1 MKTPLL
7 LIALFLCGQAYG
19 YLIPLS
25 GFRSVSAS
33 GIAGSISGGGQSS
46 YSETESLTGPL
57 GAFDGSVSGFA
68 DRKDTVP
75 SSYGRMGSYH
85 AESAATQ
92 TSIIAVDQIS
102 VTASLWGSTR
112 VSLAGPYG
120 PADSSAS
127 SVFEVTFDVLDPL
140 AYQLDASRI
149 LGWHAMPPPNL
160 NFSLTSAHQ
169 GAILSNTSLTGANH
183 FSGILFPDNYTLR
196 FNADIFAVADPLGD
210 FKYVEYSM
218 NLRVTPVPD
227 AGSTGALL
235 AMAFAGLILVRR
247 MSNRN
252 TGHRAVSV

>member
-1 MKTPLL
+1 M
-7 LIALFLCGQAYG
+7 
-19 YLIPLS
+19 
-25 GFRSVSAS
+25 
-33 GIAGSISGGGQSS
+33 
-46 YSETESLTGPL
+46 GP
-57 GAFDGSVSGFA
+57 D
-68 DRKDTVP
+68 
-75 SSYGRMGSYH
+75 H

-92 TSIIAVDQIS
+92 TSIIAVDEIS

-112 VSLAGPYG
+112 VSLAGLYG

-127 SVFEVTFDVLDPL
+127 SVFKVTFDVLDPL

-183 FSGILFPDNYTLR
+183 FSGILFPDNNTHALQCRYLR
-196 FNADIFAVADPLGD
+196 RRGSSRRLQVCRIQARHL
-210 FKYVEYSM
+210 
-218 NLRVTPVPD
+218 VTPVPD